1 MPWSVSI
8 INRYSIRKLRV
19 VKCQIL
25 LVLRGRISRGF
36 IRTPL
41 CRPLPPW
48 LPGRAVAQS
57 PHPLPPLPPDLHSSN
72 RAQRARLVDHL
83 RRSRPAASVH
93 DLGTSPFRQR
103 RRRGFAVVGAE
114 TKPHAT
120 L

>member
-8 INRYSIRKLRV
+8 INRYLIRKFRI

-41 CRPLPPW
+41 RRPLPPW

-57 PHPLPPLPPDLHSSN
+57 PDPLPALSSDALRPD
-72 RAQRARLVDHL
+72 RAQRASVLGNLDRGWLAAGIDNL
-83 RRSRPAASVH
+83 RPAP
-93 DLGTSPFRQR
+93 LGNLA
-103 RRRGFAVVGAE
+103 GCCLAALAGKA
-114 TKPHAT
+114 KPTAT
-120 L
+120 